1 MNFLSL
7 FVLIPLVMLL
17 GLWLA
22 RDVKGV
28 RAVMVTG
35 STALLLLAAYLT
47 MTFIGDRAAG
57 ATDEMLYTASFNWF
71 EPLHIKYSV
80 GVDGISVAMLLLS
93 AVIVFT
99 GTFASWQLKPLTKEY
114 FLWFTLLSLG
124 VFGFFISID
133 MFAMFMFYEVALIP
147 MYLLIGVWGSG
158 KKEYAAMKL
167 TLMLM
172 GGSAFLMCGIF
183 GIFYGAGGNTM
194 NIVEIANHTGGAHAI
209 DFTQQCI
216 WFPLTF
222 IGFGVLGALFPFHT
236 WSPDG
241 HASAPT
247 AVSMLHAGVLMK
259 LGGYGCFR
267 IAMYLMPEAANEF
280 GWIFLI
286 LTGISVVYGAFSACV
301 QTDLKYINAYSSVSH
316 CGLVLFAILM
326 LNQTSCTGAV
336 LQMLSHGLM
345 TALFFALIGM
355 IYGRTHTR
363 DIRELNGLM
372 RIMPFLSIGY
382 IIAGLANLGLPG
394 FSGFIAEMTIFVG
407 SFQNADTFHRV
418 LTIAACTSIVV
429 TAVYILR
436 VVGKILYGTCTNEH
450 HLQLTD
456 ATWDERFSVICL
468 ILAVAGLG
476 MAPLWVSDMI
486 STGVI
491 PIVDHIHSA
500 SVTVSGCN
508 PFL

>member
-7 FVLIPLVMLL
+7 FVLIPLLMLL

-22 RDVKGV
+22 KGIKGV
-28 RAVMVTG
+28 RTVMVVG
-35 STALLLLAAYLT
+35 SSALLVLAGYFTLIYLS
-47 MTFIGDRAAG
+47 DREAG
-57 ATDEMLYTASFNWF
+57 ATAEMLYTASVDWIT
-71 EPLHIKYSV
+71 PLHICYSV

-93 AVIVFT
+93 SIIVFT
-99 GTFASWQLKPLTKEY
+99 GTFASWKLQPLTKEY

-124 VFGFFISID
+124 VFGFFICID
-133 MFAMFMFYEVALIP
+133 MFAMLMFYEIALIP

-172 GGSAFLMCGIF
+172 GGSAFLMAGIF
-183 GIFYGAGGNTM
+183 GIFYGAGGQTM
-194 NIVEIANHTGGAHAI
+194 NIIEIANQLNGAHAI
-209 DFTQQCI
+209 SLGQQYI

-222 IGFGVLGALFPFHT
+222 VGFGVLGALFPFHT

-267 IAMYLMPEAANEF
+267 IAMFLMPEAANEL

-326 LNQTSCTGAV
+326 VNQTACTGAV

-363 DIRELNGLM
+363 DVRELNGLM
-372 RIMPFLSIGY
+372 RIMPFLSVCY
-382 IIAGLANLGLPG
+382 VIAGLANLGLPG
-394 FSGFIAEMTIFVG
+394 LSGFIAEMTIFVG
-407 SFQNADTFHRV
+407 AFQNADTFHRV
-418 LTIAACTSIVV
+418 LTIAACTSIVI

-436 VVGKILYGTCTNEH
+436 LVGKILYGTCTNEH
-450 HLQLTD
+450 HLKLTD
-456 ATWDERFSVICL
+456 ATWDERLSVICL
-468 ILAVAGLG
+468 IVAVAGLG
-476 MAPLWVSDMI
+476 LAPLWVSDMI
-486 STGVI
+486 ADSVLPMVNHIGHVAST
-491 PIVDHIHSA
+491 
-500 SVTVSGCN
+500 CN